1 MDVQQV
7 LQWADELVFERTGK
21 HLTNLQQ
28 AVLLGVWDHQKY
40 REIAQNY
47 RSTEANVKKAAGAL
61 LQLISQELGKQ
72 VTKSNLRATMERY
85 HISNVSS
92 VGNFVQSNLVG
103 GNINLCR
110 ESWHSA
116 ETSHQRSP
124 SRTNTDK
131 HYDMTDAPERDHFYD
146 RSDELTTLKQWI
158 VEENIRLVNL
168 IGLSGIGKTAMAVE
182 LVDQIK
188 DRFDIVIW
196 RSHNQ
201 FLKQI
206 SLENNLLD
214 ILSQHQ
220 ETKLNSLI
228 EYLRSYRC
236 LIILDDLQETFNR
249 GELAG
254 TYLPGYQNYS
264 KFLKKIASFS
274 HNSCFVLI
282 SSEKPLGIATLEA
295 ESLYCR
301 SLHLTGLGESARE
314 MLKTRGLTDDDKW
327 LELITLYDGNP
338 SWLNI
343 ISTTILDLFNGSV
356 TQFLACPMPFLGDL
370 ETILSE
376 SYLRL
381 SESEKS
387 VMFCLARVQSL
398 DITHKPTD
406 FSGSHADFLKAL
418 QSLCRRFLVNK
429 NLENGGSSFNLKP
442 VIKEYIKLQ
451 IINKE

>member
-47 RSTEANVKKAAGAL
+47 RCTEANVKKASGAL

-103 GNINLCR
+103 GNINLCG

-116 ETSHQRSP
+116 ETTPQRSP
-124 SRTNTDK
+124 SQTSTDK
-131 HYDMTDAPERDHFYD
+131 HYDITDAPERDHFYD
-146 RSDELTTLKQWI
+146 RTDELTTLKQWI

-168 IGLSGIGKTAMAVE
+168 IGLSGIGKTALAVE
-182 LVDQIK
+182 LLEQIK

-201 FLKQI
+201 FLQQI
-206 SLENNLLD
+206 SLENNLLEV
-214 ILSQHQ
+214 LSQYQ
-220 ETKLNSLI
+220 EPKLTSIL

-236 LIILDDLQETFNR
+236 LIILDDLQEIFTR

-254 TYLPGYQNYS
+254 KYLPAYQNYG
-264 KFLKKIASFS
+264 KFLKKIAALS

-282 SSEKPLGIATLEA
+282 SSEKPLGMATLEA

-301 SLHLTGLGESARE
+301 TLNLTGLGDSAGE
-314 MLKTRGLTDDDKW
+314 IFKTRGLTDEEKW

-338 SWLNI
+338 YWLNI

-356 TQFLACPMPFLGDL
+356 TQFLSCPMPFLGDL
-370 ETILSE
+370 KTILSE
-376 SYLRL
+376 TYLRL
-381 SESEKS
+381 SELEKS

-398 DITHKPTD
+398 DVTNKPTD
-406 FSGSHADFLKAL
+406 FTGSHADFLEAL

-429 NLENGGSSFNLKP
+429 NLGNGGSTFNLPP
-442 VIKEYIKLQ
+442 VIKEYMKSQ
-451 IINKE
+451 ILKKE